1 MAYPGSAFKSI
12 RGARLCPSPLKLIY
26 YRSVISVK
34 LYNTLT
40 RRKEEFVPQEDNVV
54 RMYACGPTVHDRF
67 TIGNAR
73 AFIVFDAIRRYLE
86 FKGYKV
92 IYTQNITDIEDKII
106 NRAKELG
113 VAAEEVAQ
121 EYTEAFFEDSKRLGI
136 KPATYQPRATEMIPQ
151 IIEFIQDLIEKG
163 YAYVADGDVYYRVRR
178 FKEYG
183 KLSGKRLEELEAG
196 ARVEV
201 DPRKEDPLDFALWKA
216 AKPGEPSWESPWGEG
231 RPGWHIEC
239 SVMAITTLGETID
252 IHGGGA
258 DLIFPHHENEIAQ
271 SEAKTGRQFARFW
284 LHNGLLM
291 VGEEE
296 MHKSLGNFEYAKDV
310 VERHGREAVRLFFLS
325 KHYRKPV
332 NFSHEALEEARS
344 AVERVYNLL
353 QEIEFELKEHEGL
366 ELDEAR
372 LSDRGREFLHYL
384 NNVRAEFEQE
394 MDDDFNT
401 AGGVGVIFEL
411 VRRTNIF
418 KQGVA
423 EGDLPL
429 LKRAAELIREL
440 GEPLG
445 LFQEEPQ
452 VHAAAAELQK
462 ELIELLIEVRQEL
475 RAKREFELA
484 DRIRSRL
491 GELGIELRDKEDRT
505 LWSLKR

>member
-1 MAYPGSAFKSI
+1 
-12 RGARLCPSPLKLIY
+12 LIY
-26 YRSVISVK
+26 YRSVIPVK
-34 LYNTLT
+34 FYNTLT
-40 RRKEEFVPQEDNVV
+40 RRKEEFVPQEDNIV

-106 NRAKELG
+106 NRAAEIG
-113 VAAEEVAQ
+113 VPAEEVAR
-121 EYTEAFFEDSKRLGI
+121 EYTEAFFEDSRRLGI
-136 KPATYQPRATEMIPQ
+136 DPPTHQPKATEMVPQ
-151 IIEFIQDLIEKG
+151 IINFIEDLIDKG
-163 YAYVADGDVYYRVRR
+163 YAYTVDGDVYYRVRR
-178 FKEYG
+178 FPEYG
-183 KLSGKRLEELEAG
+183 KLSGKKIEELEVG

-201 DPRKEDPLDFALWKA
+201 DERKEDPLDFALWKA
-216 AKPGEPSWESPWGEG
+216 AKPGEPSWESPWGPG

-271 SEAKTGRQFARFW
+271 SEAKTGKPFARFW
-284 LHNGLLM
+284 LHNGLLL

-296 MHKSLGNFEYAKDV
+296 MHKSLGNFEYARDV
-310 VERHGREAVRLFFLS
+310 VERFGREAVRLFFLS

-332 NFSHEALEEARS
+332 NFSHKALEESRA

-353 QEIEFELKEHEGL
+353 EEISSIRRQEQGEAGPEL
-366 ELDEAR
+366 ELDEVGDE
-372 LSDRGREFLHYL
+372 LTDRGREFLNYL
-384 NNVRAEFEQE
+384 SNVRAEFERE

-418 KQGVA
+418 KQGLA
-423 EGDLPL
+423 EHSDNEDLPL
-429 LKRAAELIREL
+429 LERAAGLIKEL

-445 LFQEEPQ
+445 LFQEDLKAR
-452 VHAAAAELQK
+452 AAVVKAKAGLQE
-462 ELIELLIEVRQEL
+462 ELIDLLIEVRQEL
-475 RAKREFELA
+475 RAKREFALA
-484 DRIRSRL
+484 DKIRSRL
-491 GELGIELRDKEDRT
+491 NELGIELRDRGEGTR
-505 LWSLKR
+505 WSLKR